1 VTTTHTVLMG
11 DVLRG
16 LRAMPEQSVQ
26 CVITSPPYYG
36 LRSYLPD
43 DHPEKSQE
51 IGLETTPEE
60 YVAHLVAVFREV
72 RRVLRDDG
80 VAWLNLGDS
89 YNGSGGPGKQNGGC
103 IGPTAAL
110 AIVGTAGRHISGLK
124 PKDLIGI
131 PWRTAFALQADGWYL
146 RAAPTWT
153 KANGMPESVTDRPT
167 VSHEYW
173 FLLAKSGAPTFWT
186 HRDGAGQRTPPEP
199 DYRWID
205 RTTGEET
212 AAEPGGWRDELLPDE
227 TKRWRRKNLWKGTD
241 YFYDADAVRKPLIT
255 ADRPGNRRS
264 YTPGSAS
271 SYRIGTGHES
281 QIGSFAGLPLN
292 PAGRNRRTTDW
303 WYESVD
309 ALIGDLEEYVAHLK
323 AVREGRG
330 VYLTPDGMPLSL
342 NFPTRSFKGAHFA
355 TFNVNLITPLI
366 LASTSEMG
374 CCPACGAP
382 WRRVVE
388 TIREHGLADNAH
400 PKDEGLPE
408 TDRGKRLHR
417 RTNAA
422 RAAGEAHD
430 HSLGG
435 STTVGWAPTCTC
447 SAGDPIPCTVL
458 DPFLGSGTVA
468 EACKQHGR
476 SSVGCDI
483 DDRNLEYIQARLKI
497 SPASLDQVLGL
508 AEYRVVRV

>member
-1 VTTTHTVLMG
+1 
-11 DVLRG
+11 
-16 LRAMPEQSVQ
+16 
-26 CVITSPPYYG
+26 
-36 LRSYLPD
+36 
-43 DHPEKSQE
+43 
-51 IGLETTPEE
+51 
-60 YVAHLVAVFREV
+60 
-72 RRVLRDDG
+72 

-89 YNGSGGPGKQNGGC
+89 YAATGKSGGGVQGERWEDHGAKH
-103 IGPTAAL
+103 IGPRG
-110 AIVGTAGRHISGLK
+110 GTWCPAPKGLK

-212 AAEPGGWRDELLPDE
+212 AAEPEGWRDERLPDE
-227 TKRWRRKNLWKGTD
+227 TKRWQRKNLWKGTD
-241 YFYDADAVRKPLIT
+241 YFYDADAVRAPHKPESVARISRT
-255 ADRPGNRRS
+255 HHTSGHKWENGPGDQTLANDL
-264 YTPGSAS
+264 SAALS
-271 SYRIGTGHES
+271 
-281 QIGSFAGLPLN
+281 

-366 LASTSEMG
+366 LASTSEKG

-388 TIREHGLADNAH
+388 ATAYDTRPGTNTKYNGGGLV
-400 PKDEGLPE
+400 
-408 TDRGKRLHR
+408 
-417 RTNAA
+417 
-422 RAAGEAHD
+422 
-430 HSLGG
+430 SG
-435 STTVGWAPTCTC
+435 SRNTTRKMSMRSEIGWAPTCTC
-447 SAGDPIPCTVL
+447 SAGDPIPCVVL

>member
-1 VTTTHTVLMG
+1 MTTTHTVLVG

-89 YNGSGGPGKQNGGC
+89 YAATGKSGGGVQGERWKDHGAKH
-103 IGPTAAL
+103 IGPRG
-110 AIVGTAGRHISGLK
+110 GTWCPAPKGLK

-212 AAEPGGWRDELLPDE
+212 AAEPEGWRDERLPDE

-241 YFYDADAVRKPLIT
+241 YFYDADAVRAPHKPDSVARISRTHHTSGHKWENGPEDQTL
-255 ADRPGNRRS
+255 ANDL
-264 YTPGSAS
+264 SAACS
-271 SYRIGTGHES
+271 
-281 QIGSFAGLPLN
+281 

-366 LASTSEMG
+366 LASTSEKG

-382 WRRVVE
+382 WRRVTERSVLPPPD
-388 TIREHGLADNAH
+388 RKHNN
-400 PKDEGLPE
+400 PFKKDSLSTNGEG
-408 TDRGKRLHR
+408 
-417 RTNAA
+417 A
-422 RAAGEAHD
+422 
-430 HSLGG
+430 
-435 STTVGWAPTCTC
+435 TTLRNEVKFVQTGWAPTCTC

-476 SSVGCDI
+476 SSVGCEI